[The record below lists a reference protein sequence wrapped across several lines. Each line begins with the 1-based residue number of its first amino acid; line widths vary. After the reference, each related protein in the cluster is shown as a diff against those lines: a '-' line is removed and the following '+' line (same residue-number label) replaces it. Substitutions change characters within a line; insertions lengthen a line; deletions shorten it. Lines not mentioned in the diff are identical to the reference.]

1 MSRIQVVKFLR
12 SCAADKALLQPF
24 LSRSL
29 PELLFHARALGYSF
43 TGADLASVVG
53 ALEYHVITEK
63 MKQPMDASSGLWRQM
78 WGKPHLQYV
87 VEELIMPLSEGEVEQ
102 VAAPMIHQL
111 IFARP
116 RPGMSEVDFQKYWVE
131 VHAVKYA
138 SKIPQIRRYMVDT
151 RIPQPGETDDP
162 LFSGIAEI
170 WLANEQE
177 QLASLETPEF
187 LQGARADEP
196 NWAAFWA
203 TIGLDT
209 TTHVL
214 LEGPPL
220 TRDPAWVKQVV
231 LLKRR
236 EGIPLE
242 TFRRYSLQ
250 IHGPQVLGLPGLR
263 RYILCH
269 VRDGLYAVGE
279 SRFDAVAMYWFDDLP
294 ALEAATASPLAR
306 QLQDDEA
313 LFLET
318 RYRFSMVTRE
328 HWIIGPE
335 AR

>member
-1 MSRIQVVKFLR
+1 MSKTSVVKFLR
-12 SCAADKALLQPF
+12 ACAADRGLLAPF
-24 LSRSL
+24 LPRNL
-29 PELLFHARALGYSF
+29 PELLFHAKALGYSF
-43 TGADLASVVG
+43 TGEDLASVAG
-53 ALEYHVITEK
+53 GLEFYIITQK
-63 MKQPMDASSGLWRQM
+63 MKQEISASSSLWPKM
-78 WGKPHLQYV
+78 WGKPHLLYV
-87 VEELIMPLSEGEVEQ
+87 VEDLIGSLSEGEVEQ
-102 VAAPMIHQL
+102 VVAPMIHQL

-116 RPGMSEVDFQKYWVE
+116 KPGMSEADFQRYWVE

-151 RIPQPGETDDP
+151 RVPLPGESGDP

-170 WLANEQE
+170 WLANEE
-177 QLASLETPEF
+177 EELASLETPEF

-203 TIGLDT
+203 TVGLDT

-214 LEGPPL
+214 LEGPAP
-220 TRDPAWVKQVV
+220 TRYPNWVKYIV

-250 IHGPQVLGLPGLR
+250 VHGPQALELPGLQ
-263 RYILCH
+263 RYIQCH
-269 VRDGLYAVGE
+269 VRDELYAVGE
-279 SRFDAVAMYWFDDLP
+279 SRFDAVAMYWFEHVP
-294 ALEAATASPLAR
+294 ALL
-306 QLQDDEA
+306 EA
-313 LFLET
+313 LGSPVAQKLQTDESLFIET
-318 RYRFSMVTRE
+318 KYRFSFAMKE

>member
-1 MSRIQVVKFLR
+1 MARIDVVRFLLDCASDDGMLR
-12 SCAADKALLQPF
+12 SFDG
-24 LSRSL
+24 RNL
-29 PELLFHARALGYSF
+29 PELLFHAKARGYPF
-43 TGADLASVVG
+43 AAADLSAVAG
-53 ALEYHVITEK
+53 GLEAYVITRRMGEAIG
-63 MKQPMDASSGLWRQM
+63 PSSGLWRRM
-78 WGKPHLQYV
+78 WGKSHLQYV
-87 VEELIMPLSEGEVEQ
+87 VDELIRPLSKGEVER

-116 RPGMSEVDFQKYWVE
+116 RPGMTEAEFQRYWVE

-151 RIPQPGETDDP
+151 RIPQAGESGDP

-209 TTHVL
+209 DAHVL
-214 LEGPPL
+214 LEGPAL
-220 TRDPAWVKQVV
+220 TRNPAWVKQVV

-236 EGIPLE
+236 EGLPLDA
-242 TFRRYSLQ
+242 FRNILLNE
-250 IHGPQVLGLPGLR
+250 HGPKVLGLPGLR
-263 RYILCH
+263 RYLQCH
-269 VRDGLYAVGE
+269 ARDGLYAVGE
-279 SRFDAVAMYWFDDLP
+279 SRFDAVSMAWFDDVE
-294 ALEAATASPLAR
+294 ALNSALASPLGLSLA
-306 QLQDDEA
+306 EA
-313 LFLET
+313 ESAFIET
-318 RYRFSMVTRE
+318 KYRFPMVARE
-328 HWIIGPE
+328 HWIIGPD